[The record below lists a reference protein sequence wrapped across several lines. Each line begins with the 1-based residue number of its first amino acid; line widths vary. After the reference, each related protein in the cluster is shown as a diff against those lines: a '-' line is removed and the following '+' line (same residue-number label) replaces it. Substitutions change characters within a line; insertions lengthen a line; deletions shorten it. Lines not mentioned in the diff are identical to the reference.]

1 MSHYVLDGTLVFQPG
16 KIRLNLYLL
25 HWEHIVLLTTG
36 SPGKFLLLFFNFWD
50 FFALLCWF
58 STSSLIKL
66 WPYVSNQFL
75 DQTSTLYECFIN
87 KLQQGERDLYIQHT
101 TLLPPNYEYPQHK
114 TRLFLQSRW
123 NVEGGKQREDWE
135 LDHHD
140 ASVPPQVL
148 LSSSLGLCSP
158 ICSSQVHL
166 HHSSPVRSISLP
178 EDKGNPAFTP
188 AQWLSTRNW
197 FPGGYLANNVWAH
210 FWLSQLRDRWLLH
223 PVDRGRRCCDTPCN
237 VQVPS
242 PTKTCLVQMSTLL
255 RLRKPAAVP
264 CKTWNA

>member
-36 SPGKFLLLFFNFWD
+36 SPGKFLLLFFNFWG
-50 FFALLCWF
+50 FFALPCWF

-123 NVEGGKQREDWE
+123 NVEGGKQREYWG

-140 ASVPPQVL
+140 GFVHPSTAEFISWSLQTHLLISAPPPPPKPGDENFSPGRQKKPYIH
-148 LSSSLGLCSP
+148 SSL
-158 ICSSQVHL
+158 V
-166 HHSSPVRSISLP
+166 SL
-178 EDKGNPAFTP
+178 
-188 AQWLSTRNW
+188 S
-197 FPGGYLANNVWAH
+197 
-210 FWLSQLRDRWLLH
+210 
-223 PVDRGRRCCDTPCN
+223 
-237 VQVPS
+237 
-242 PTKTCLVQMSTLL
+242 
-255 RLRKPAAVP
+255 
-264 CKTWNA
+264 

>member
-1 MSHYVLDGTLVFQPG
+1 MSHYVIDGTLVFQPG

-36 SPGKFLLLFFNFWD
+36 SPGKFLLLFFNFWV
-50 FFALLCWF
+50 FFALPCWF

-66 WPYVSNQFL
+66 WPYMSNQFL

-140 ASVPPQVL
+140 ASVPPK
-148 LSSSLGLCSP
+148 C
-158 ICSSQVHL
+158 CWVHL
-166 HHSSPVRSISLP
+166 LVSAVPSAHLKSISTTQARWGVFLSQKTEETLHSLQPSGCQPGTGFP
-178 EDKGNPAFTP
+178 EDILLTMSGHIFGCHNWGIGDYCIQWIEVGDAVTHPAMYRSP
-188 AQWLSTRNW
+188 HQQRL
-197 FPGGYLANNVWAH
+197 VW
-210 FWLSQLRDRWLLH
+210 SKCQ
-223 PVDRGRRCCDTPCN
+223 PC
-237 VQVPS
+237 
-242 PTKTCLVQMSTLL
+242 
-255 RLRKPAAVP
+255 
-264 CKTWNA
+264 